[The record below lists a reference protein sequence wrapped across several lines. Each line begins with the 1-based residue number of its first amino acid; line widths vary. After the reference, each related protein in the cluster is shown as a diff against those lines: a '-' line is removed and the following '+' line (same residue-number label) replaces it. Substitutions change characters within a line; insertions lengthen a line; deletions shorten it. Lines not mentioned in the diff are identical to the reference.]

1 MTECFSVTVNVLVEA
16 THEDEAALI
25 IERLLAGRFDS
36 ELVAV
41 VEVDG
46 GGR

>member
-1 MTECFSVTVNVLVEA
+1 MSERFSVTVNVHVEA
-16 THEDEAALI
+16 THEDEADLLV
-25 IERLLAGRFDS
+25 ERLLAGRFDF

-41 VEVDG
+41 AEVDG